1 MGHQSFDLLSA
12 SDQILVEIWQNA
24 PLLSFKL
31 IVASNEQENGE
42 CPKMVNALKLT
53 HYLAAMKMIT
63 RHDVVFP

>member
-42 CPKMVNALKLT
+42 CPKVDTLSCGHENDNT
-53 HYLAAMKMIT
+53 T
-63 RHDVVFP
+63 